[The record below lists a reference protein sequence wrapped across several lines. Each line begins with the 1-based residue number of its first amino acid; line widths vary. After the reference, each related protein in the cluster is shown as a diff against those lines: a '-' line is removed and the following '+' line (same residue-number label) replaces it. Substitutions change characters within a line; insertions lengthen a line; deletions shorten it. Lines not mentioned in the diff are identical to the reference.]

1 MNRQLSPFEKRQ
13 AEKQRLAARRRARQ
27 RKRLIGFF
35 VLLLVFAVFVTAVV
49 FIIRSVSWD
58 ALFGQVAQK
67 GRSPS
72 DGNLLYGPEL
82 SYYDPLEAT
91 TEYVTVPH
99 DAIYQGEL
107 ILVNAQTP
115 FHFELWEEPCS
126 VYDYKTAS
134 YSVRD
139 KNIRLSRATIDALNR
154 FFDAFSKATGVNDL
168 MINSAYRSKEEQ
180 QQVWDDYLRD
190 YGEEYTRQY
199 VSVPGFSEHHS
210 GLAMDVATYN
220 ARGITAVRNE
230 GSYAWLY
237 ENMAQYGFILRY
249 PQNKT
254 VQTGINFES
263 WHFRYVTIPHALL
276 ISEQNYCL
284 EEYLDYI
291 RIYTYEGAHAKVSAA
306 DGTNYAIYFYE
317 ATDAVQ
323 QQIPVPKGVTYQIL
337 GNNTDGFLI
346 SYQVL
351 ASVQEGQS

>member
-1 MNRQLSPFEKRQ
+1 
-13 AEKQRLAARRRARQ
+13 
-27 RKRLIGFF
+27 
-35 VLLLVFAVFVTAVV
+35 
-49 FIIRSVSWD
+49 
-58 ALFGQVAQK
+58 
-67 GRSPS
+67 
-72 DGNLLYGPEL
+72 
-82 SYYDPLEAT
+82 
-91 TEYVTVPH
+91 
-99 DAIYQGEL
+99 
-107 ILVNAQTP
+107 
-115 FHFELWEEPCS
+115 
-126 VYDYKTAS
+126 
-134 YSVRD
+134 
-139 KNIRLSRATIDALNR
+139 
-154 FFDAFSKATGVNDL
+154 